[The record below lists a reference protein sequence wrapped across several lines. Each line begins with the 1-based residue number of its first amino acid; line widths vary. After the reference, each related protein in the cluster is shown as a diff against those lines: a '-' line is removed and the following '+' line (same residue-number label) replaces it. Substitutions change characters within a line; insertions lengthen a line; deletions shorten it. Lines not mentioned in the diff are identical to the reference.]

1 MKAERT
7 DSEPRVAQLEAANAR
22 LQAANARLQAENAQ
36 LRAENAQ
43 LRAAETR
50 WQAQQEEL
58 RRQLQAWQEQVQ
70 ELQRR
75 LGLDSSNSG
84 KPPSSDGPAKPPAAR
99 RTRSQR
105 GRSGKRSGGQPGH
118 KGTTLSQT
126 DTPDQVQAHWPSG
139 CSRCGEALSA
149 ADVEGEPQRRQV
161 YDLPEPVP
169 AVSEHPAAPR
179 SLSCPT

>member
-75 LGLDSSNSG
+75 LGLDSSATDAQ
-84 KPPSSDGPAKPPAAR
+84 PASSVWQAVW
-99 RTRSQR
+99 
-105 GRSGKRSGGQPGH
+105 GQPGH
-118 KGTTLSQT
+118 TGTTLSQT
-126 DTPDQVQAHWPSG
+126 DTPDQIQAHWPSD
-139 CSRCGEALSA
+139 CSRCCQSGSKPRSQTAFVST
-149 ADVEGEPQRRQV
+149 
-161 YDLPEPVP
+161 VP
-169 AVSEHPAAPR
+169 PAPSGRPCVAPTHCQPAA
-179 SLSCPT
+179 L